1 MLYSRGAKDTEVTGF
16 LGVASYYL
24 DWGPS
29 PLPNADPRRAAEL
42 DLPAGPFDGYVR
54 PGVGDARRICAA
66 VSQQLGENDNR
77 VVALEGHERG
87 RFSEHPTE
95 GRLDS

>member
-1 MLYSRGAKDTEVTGF
+1 MLSSRGVKDTEVTGF
-16 LGVASYYL
+16 LGVASYDL

-29 PLPNADPRRAAEL
+29 PLPNADSRRAAEL

-54 PGVGDARRICAA
+54 PGVGDARRVCAA
-66 VSQQLGENDNR
+66 VSQQLGEDDDR
-77 VVALEGHERG
+77 VVALEGHEGR
-87 RFSEHPTE
+87 RFSEHLTE